1 MKKIMPQPKIMYELP
16 PRAEPFTGLSIRSN
30 CKNTEGAE
38 QLFRSRFW
46 NMKSVLQDET
56 DGYPVYLN
64 DAPSSMNDERLFR
77 EQGYVLHAQAD
88 RAEVYAAAKQGFA
101 YAAAALK
108 QLISHAESGYTVD
121 CAHVEDYPSV
131 EVRGI
136 SIPFTWYAG
145 YGRIGFDSQLWNFE
159 QWKQFLDVCSDYRIN
174 QLNMVLYGFWPFE
187 FPEYPE
193 TVLRDL
199 EMQVYDP
206 ENDGWLT
213 VKYTHPNVES
223 PFLKKLIEYGHGL
236 GIRFFAYTG
245 LNSYSGGYA
254 CRHPEKRMK
263 KEAGSKFINDF
274 DSLCL
279 SDPET
284 IEYLKASIRKI
295 VEQGFDGIDF
305 EESEEAFWYCSCE
318 QCKQTFWK
326 NANTPE
332 EALHAANTTLLKI
345 LYEEIRKISKDCVI
359 GLRAWRQPPLVRS
372 EELIESMV
380 KSVPDDIVLFWAPG
394 QYVPDEEFEKWA
406 KAFGKERIWGRDTEA
421 IGFAACFGRLLRPF
435 RWNGL
440 RAEEET
446 ITQFVE
452 EDIRQHRGS
461 VEMKVKGINGY
472 QFEWY
477 GFFMA
482 LFAHSYYGWGGTM
495 EAEAFYRYSLEAAF
509 DQAANDVWYVMKNML
524 TIHESQMKIY
534 RAEFPMARN
543 KVEQQDIPRIKRAI
557 EEYPDMMERLGR
569 IREYVRAHEETVH
582 FDLHFKKWEIAM
594 RRLRIIYDMALASVA
609 YDNAQAPE
617 EKRKHLKEMYR
628 LNEKEFEIIRS
639 SYFDVNPMTEAGVKS
654 CCFPYHEMK
663 RILTNALYPERED
676 NEPIYAGVE
685 ALGWLWA

>member
-1 MKKIMPQPKIMYELP
+1 MKKIMPQPKVMEELP
-16 PRAEPFTGLSIRSN
+16 PRAGSFDGIRVCSN

-38 QLFRSRFW
+38 DLFQSRFW
-46 NMKSVLQDET
+46 NMKNVLKDGADSYSVC
-56 DGYPVYLN
+56 LN
-64 DAPSSMNDERLFR
+64 DAPGCGNGGKLFY
-77 EQGYVLHAQAD
+77 EQGFVLHAQED
-88 RAEVYAAAKQGFA
+88 RAEVYAATRQGFV

-108 QLISHAESGYTVD
+108 QLISRTEDGYTIA
-121 CAHVEDYPSV
+121 CAHIEDYPSV

-136 SIPFTWYAG
+136 SIPLAWYAG
-145 YGRIGFDSQLWNFE
+145 YGRIGFDSQLWDFE

-193 TVLRDL
+193 TVLRGL
-199 EMQVYDP
+199 KMRVYDP
-206 ENDGWLT
+206 ESDGWIT
-213 VKYTHPNVES
+213 VEYTHPNVEK
-223 PFLKKLIEYGHGL
+223 PFLKELIEYGHKL
-236 GIRFFAYTG
+236 GIKFFAYTG

-279 SDPET
+279 SEPET
-284 IEYLKASIRKI
+284 VEYLKASIRKI

-305 EESEEAFWYCSCE
+305 EESEEAFWYCGCD
-318 QCKQTFWK
+318 QCRKTFWK
-326 NANTPE
+326 DASTPE
-332 EALHAANTTLLKI
+332 EALHAANTALLKM
-345 LYEEIRKISKDCVI
+345 LCEEIKKASEDCVI
-359 GLRAWRQPPLVRS
+359 GLRAWRQPPLIRDGQ
-372 EELIESMV
+372 LIENMV

-394 QYVPDEEFEKWA
+394 QYVPDEEFEKWT

-461 VEMKVKGINGY
+461 VKMKVKGINGY

-482 LFAHSYYGWGGTM
+482 LFAHSYYGWGGTL
-495 EAEAFYRYSLEAAF
+495 EAEEFYRYSLEAVF
-509 DQAANDVWYVMKNML
+509 GKAADDIWYVMKNML

-543 KVEQQDIPRIKRAI
+543 KVEKQDIPRIKRAI
-557 EEYPDMMERLGR
+557 EEYPDMMERIGR
-569 IREYVRAHEETVH
+569 IREYVRSGEETAH
-582 FDLHFKKWEIAM
+582 FDLHFKKWEVAM
-594 RRLRIIYDMALASVA
+594 RRLRIIYDMALASIA
-609 YDNAQAPE
+609 YDNAQSPE
-617 EKRKHLKEMYR
+617 EGRKYLKEMYR

-639 SYFDVNPMTEAGVKS
+639 NYFDVNPMTEAGVKS